1 MILWTKEMLKELKE
15 TTDIKSFCE
24 KYSMSLPTARN
35 KKKEMDK
42 VSQNKV
48 KEALKEVRASKLNII
63 PSVILDIDKLIKEGH
78 NFYIANCNNEIKRLE
93 NMIMDF
99 EHYLEAHDL
108 SDDELIRVSKSIAEC
123 RRIRRQ
129 YKNEKTFLDN
139 NKLEC
144 ENFIKFIKNLKDFSK
159 SVEHY
164 VYKPRILKDFLGET
178 VKPTSTVVSQ
188 TISQEIIDRLYN
200 LEKFN
205 LKEARKKQRE
215 RGEQPD
221 IDMLKQNYQDLFKK
235 LDKDTQ
241 IGILNECENSY
252 KGVDIPQ
259 IKEYIIMNS
268 ILPHLLVQKRY
279 FLIGE

>member
-1 MILWTKEMLKELKE
+1 MIIWTKEMLKELKE
-15 TTDIKSFCE
+15 TTDLKSFCE

-42 VSQNKV
+42 ISHAKV
-48 KEALKEVRASKLNII
+48 TEALKEVRASKLDII

-129 YKNEKTFLDN
+129 YKNEKTFLDS

-144 ENFIKFIKNLKDFSK
+144 ENFVKFVKNLKEFSK
-159 SVEHY
+159 SVEHC

-178 VKPTSTVVSQ
+178 VKPTSTAVSQ
-188 TISQEIIDRLYN
+188 IMSQEVMDRLYS

-221 IDMLKQNYQDLFKK
+221 IDLLKQNYQDLFKK

-241 IGILNECENSY
+241 IGILNECENMY
-252 KGVDIPQ
+252 RGVDIPQ

-268 ILPHLLVQKRY
+268 VLPHLLVQKGY